1 MGLLSCP
8 NRLNLGSHVVV
19 TSDPTHAD
27 DKRVFRGMFIS
38 FEALIRGMFASCRPI
53 IGLDGSL

>member
-19 TSDPTHAD
+19 TSDPTPAD
-27 DKRVFRGMFIS
+27 DKREFRGMFIS
-38 FEALIRGMFASCRPI
+38 FEALIRGISASYRPI
-53 IGLDGSL
+53 IGLDDSL